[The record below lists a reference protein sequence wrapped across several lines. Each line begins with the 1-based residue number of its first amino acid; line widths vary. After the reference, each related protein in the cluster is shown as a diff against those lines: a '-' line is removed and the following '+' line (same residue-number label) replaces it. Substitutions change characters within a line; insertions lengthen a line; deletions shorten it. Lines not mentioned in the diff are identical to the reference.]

1 LSLRLLSR
9 WETETELGVGGLA
22 GGEASIT
29 DDLSLIHSPTHPL
42 FLLLEEL
49 EWRAHEQPKQAN
61 LSSYEAT
68 EMTAQLPSLI
78 PLTLDNLAKYGTTE
92 EEEMFGDSLYS
103 CFSGHR
109 RPSHSA
115 PLPISLDARAATA
128 TTCCSSSSSCAS
140 SVAFKNF
147 NSLYDPG
154 SDTETLALTLSS
166 PAAAAAGSSFSSS
179 CDAPDDADAGGS
191 CPSERDLSTAIAS
204 RRLLPASPGLS
215 NSIVDSAAV
224 TVGVGAGV
232 AVPTYSPDPYWDFRR
247 SMEEMVAALGLDA
260 GAHRAHLHDLL
271 LCYLALNRKHAHKY
285 IISAFA
291 DLLLTLASAKG
302 APGDA

>member
-1 LSLRLLSR
+1 MTTTPTSLYMVRYLLPER
-9 WETETELGVGGLA
+9 
-22 GGEASIT
+22 
-29 DDLSLIHSPTHPL
+29 
-42 FLLLEEL
+42 
-49 EWRAHEQPKQAN
+49 
-61 LSSYEAT
+61 
-68 EMTAQLPSLI
+68 
-78 PLTLDNLAKYGTTE
+78 TE

-115 PLPISLDARAATA
+115 PIPIFPDARATAATS
-128 TTCCSSSSSCAS
+128 CCSSSSSCAS

-166 PAAAAAGSSFSSS
+166 PAAAAAAAGSSFSSS

-204 RRLLPASPGLS
+204 RRLLPASPGRS

-224 TVGVGAGV
+224 TVGEGAGV

-247 SMEEMVAALGLDA
+247 SMEEMVVTLGLDA
-260 GAHRAHLHDLL
+260 GIDRAHLHDLL
-271 LCYLALNRKHAHKY
+271 LCYLALNQKQAHKY

>member
-1 LSLRLLSR
+1 
-9 WETETELGVGGLA
+9 
-22 GGEASIT
+22 
-29 DDLSLIHSPTHPL
+29 
-42 FLLLEEL
+42 
-49 EWRAHEQPKQAN
+49 
-61 LSSYEAT
+61 
-68 EMTAQLPSLI
+68 MTAQLPSLI
-78 PLTLDNLAKYGTTE
+78 PLT
-92 EEEMFGDSLYS
+92 MFGGSLYS

-115 PLPISLDARAATA
+115 PLPVSLDARATAATS
-128 TTCCSSSSSCAS
+128 CCSSSSSCAS

>member
-1 LSLRLLSR
+1 
-9 WETETELGVGGLA
+9 
-22 GGEASIT
+22 
-29 DDLSLIHSPTHPL
+29 
-42 FLLLEEL
+42 
-49 EWRAHEQPKQAN
+49 
-61 LSSYEAT
+61 
-68 EMTAQLPSLI
+68 MTATPTSLYMVRYLLPER
-78 PLTLDNLAKYGTTE
+78 TE

-103 CFSGHR
+103 CFSGRR

-115 PLPISLDARAATA
+115 PIPVFPDARATAATS
-128 TTCCSSSSSCAS
+128 CCSSSSSCAS

-166 PAAAAAGSSFSSS
+166 AAAAAGSSFSSS

-204 RRLLPASPGLS
+204 RRLLPASPGRS

-224 TVGVGAGV
+224 TVGEGAGV

-260 GAHRAHLHDLL
+260 GTDRAHLHDLL
-271 LCYLALNRKHAHKY
+271 LCYLALNRKQAHKY